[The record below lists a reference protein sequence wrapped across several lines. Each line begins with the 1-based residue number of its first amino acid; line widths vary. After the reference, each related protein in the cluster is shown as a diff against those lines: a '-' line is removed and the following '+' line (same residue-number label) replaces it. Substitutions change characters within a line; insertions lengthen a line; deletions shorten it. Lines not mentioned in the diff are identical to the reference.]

1 MSELDVLVLGGGISG
16 LSIAHCLAK
25 SGLNV
30 EVWEGSDRVGGKIQ
44 TVEKQGFRLENA
56 ASMVMNFR
64 SELDQFLQQVQ
75 LSASKDMPAPGC
87 RRYVL
92 DEDKLHPVPTNIS
105 GLLKTP
111 LFSTAGKLRLLAE
124 PLIPRGYNP
133 HESVADFIGRRL
145 GPEFL
150 EKVFEPYLAGPLAS
164 DIDLAEASSAIPK
177 LTALE
182 KKYARLSIGT
192 LIKKLACRGS
202 AARPQ
207 MFSFSGGMASLTE
220 ALASQSGFRLRKN
233 LRASEV
239 WPVRDGWVSR
249 AVDGDTIRTC
259 GARQLVVS
267 TPADD
272 AANLISGLDSSL
284 ARLLDSIEYA
294 PLKVVHTG
302 FNRRDI
308 GHALNGSGFLVP
320 RRSRFAAN
328 GCLWM
333 SSLFPS
339 HAPENRV
346 LFSNYL
352 GGARNPEAA
361 TWDEQRSLDH
371 VMPMLKTLLGV
382 KKEPGL
388 LHIKTHERGLPL
400 YHGAYSD
407 RLSAIDERLDKLP
420 GLHLEANYR
429 GGVSV
434 RDRILRAEMVA
445 HQIVEQL
452 HHKRHEPV
460 SIPAFNPISAAVTGV
475 AR

>member
-1 MSELDVLVLGGGISG
+1 MSELDALVLGGGISG

-30 EVWEGSDRVGGKIQ
+30 EVWESSERIGGKIQ

-64 SELDQFLQQVQ
+64 SELDKFLQQLQ
-75 LSASKDMPAPGC
+75 LNATKDLPAPGC

-92 DEDKLHPVPTNIS
+92 NEDKLHPVPTNIS

-124 PLIPRGYNP
+124 PLIPRGQNP

-164 DIDLAEASSAIPK
+164 DIDLAEASSTIPR

-182 KKYARLSIGT
+182 KNYARLSIGT

-207 MFSFSGGMASLTE
+207 MFTFSGGMASLIQ
-220 ALASQSGFRLRKN
+220 ALASQGGFRLRNN
-233 LRASEV
+233 LRASEI
-239 WPVRDGWVSR
+239 WPVRDGWMCR
-249 AVDGDTIRTC
+249 AVDGDTTRTSF
-259 GARQLVVS
+259 ARQLVVS

-272 AANLISGLDSSL
+272 AANLISGLDPSL
-284 ARLLDSIEYA
+284 ARLLETIEYA
-294 PLKVVHTG
+294 ALKVIHTG
-302 FNRRDI
+302 FNRRDV
-308 GHALNGSGFLVP
+308 GHTLKGSGFLVP
-320 RRSRFAAN
+320 RRSGFSAN

-339 HAPENRV
+339 HAPEDQV

-352 GGARNPEAA
+352 GGARNPDAA

-371 VMPMLKTLLGV
+371 VMPMLKALLGV
-382 KKEPGL
+382 KKEPGMM
-388 LHIKTHERGLPL
+388 HIKTHERGLPL
-400 YHGAYSD
+400 YHGAYSQ
-407 RLSAIDERLDKLP
+407 RLRAIDQKLDKLP
-420 GLHLEANYR
+420 GLYLEANYR

-434 RDRILRAEMVA
+434 RDRILRAELVA
-445 HQIVEQL
+445 HRVVEQVRR
-452 HHKRHEPV
+452 KKYESVSVPV
-460 SIPAFNPISAAVTGV
+460 FNPISAAISGV